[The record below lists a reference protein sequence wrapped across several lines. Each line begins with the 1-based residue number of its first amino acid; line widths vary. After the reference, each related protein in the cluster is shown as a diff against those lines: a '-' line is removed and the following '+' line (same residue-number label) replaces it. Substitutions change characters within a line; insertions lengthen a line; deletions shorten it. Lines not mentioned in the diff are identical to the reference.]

1 MARSSARQPPAAA
14 ALATADRLHSGAIR
28 LLRAV
33 RAADRATGLSG
44 PRLSALSVVVF
55 AGPLSM
61 AELARAEQ
69 VRPPSMTRIIQ
80 ALVRLGLV
88 ERVRDRKDGRVQ
100 RVRATAQG
108 RRLLAEGRRRRVE
121 RIAAAL
127 GALPAAER
135 RVLARASGLLA
146 EVAALTAQDP
156 ARP

>member
-1 MARSSARQPPAAA
+1 MARSSTRQPPAA

-80 ALVRLGLV
+80 ALVRLRLV
-88 ERVRDRKDGRVQ
+88 ERIRDRKDGRVQ
-100 RVRATAQG
+100 LVRATGLG

-135 RVLARASGLLA
+135 RVLARAAGLLA